1 MRALIKSTLEANG
14 YEVVAVCDGQEGL
27 NFAKEEA
34 VDLVITDVNMPNM
47 DGLTLIGKL
56 RELPKYR
63 HTPILVL
70 TTEVANE
77 KCDIARKAG
86 ASGWM
91 VKPFDPIQLSSIV
104 KRFVD

>member
-1 MRALIKSTLEANG
+1 MARVLVAEDSLSMRALIKSTLEANG

-56 RELPKYR
+56 RELPKHR
-63 HTPILVL
+63 HTPTVAPVMVL
-70 TTEVANE
+70 SPSVSTNA
-77 KCDIARKAG
+77 CLRHD
-86 ASGWM
+86 
-91 VKPFDPIQLSSIV
+91 L
-104 KRFVD
+104 KRMHA